1 MYLQFVEVCDGL
13 SKQLQS
19 PLPRISGPEDVTQL
33 LSRLDE
39 MQSAAGQV
47 MEEVSTGAQSLAG
60 QMQRAVSIT
69 QGSQLAPDYRWG
81 LLCCGS

>member
-1 MYLQFVEVCDGL
+1 M
-13 SKQLQS
+13 
-19 PLPRISGPEDVTQL
+19 QL
-33 LSRLDE
+33 LSSLEE

-47 MEEVSTGAQSLAG
+47 MEEVSTGAQSVAG

-81 LLCCGS
+81 TVVLWLMSSCLCHLW